1 MNLNF
6 GLLNGKEVEREL
18 LSLAKQAGVDA
29 RKFADEAAA
38 VGMKALVRTTQP
50 FGLAGK
56 AKRLGENAVR
66 RDLARAFQIVPDGA
80 RGNDIIRTMGG
91 AAMHHKSV
99 RDSRGRV
106 NRNVKKR
113 KITAAVFFQYM
124 AKKIKWVGRAK
135 GSFSTAADD
144 LGVRGLQKWISRSK
158 GEGRSRRSGRVRKV
172 TWELHGLPDYV
183 ASNNVLGPR
192 GAARVLK
199 SSERNLR
206 KSFEARVRRKMK
218 AAERR
223 LNN

>member
-6 GLLNGKEVEREL
+6 ALVNGKEVEREL

-29 RKFADEAAA
+29 RKFADESAA
-38 VGMKALVRTTQP
+38 VGMKALVRTAQP

-56 AKRLGENAVR
+56 AKRQGENAVR
-66 RDLARAFQIVPDGA
+66 RDLGRAFQVVPDGA
-80 RGNDIIRTMGG
+80 RGQGIIRSMG
-91 AAMHHKSV
+91 AAENHHKGV
-99 RDSRGRV
+99 RNTRGRV
-106 NRNVKKR
+106 NRNAPKR
-113 KITAAVFFQYM
+113 RITAAVFFQYR
-124 AKKIKWVGRAK
+124 KRVELRVGRAK
-135 GSFSTAADD
+135 GSFSTAAGS
-144 LGVRGLQKWISRSK
+144 LGVRGIQKWIARS
-158 GEGRSRRSGRVRKV
+158 GDEGRSLRRGRFGKV
-172 TWELHGLPDYV
+172 TWELHGLPDHV